1 MATQSTILEKAT
13 SWDSICFP
21 VMEEKLQDLLPGS
34 YKLLPSDRQRAIVG
48 YMPNGIQHVFAL
60 QSDEYT
66 LIPNDFLRSVVDSV
80 AKDYKIDARFT
91 SRGDFGINII
101 LPDSLK
107 VGNERIYKNLIINNS
122 YTGKSP
128 FNIQGSSIESTN
140 EDKVKISYYRQI
152 CSNGLMGWA
161 DEFMSYEEYFN
172 WLANGQPKKYL
183 DALKEKVEHVNIERI
198 KKEEKI
204 LAETFHHKGLDLEF
218 FKEHL
223 TKILKNFTAQNSSV
237 TGTIYN
243 KLVQVALPTD
253 ADVQQVILESGLPKK
268 LASMAVERLRVE
280 EQELQTEANLWL
292 LYNAANYSLFNGKSA
307 LTINER
313 FKADQKA
320 FNNIAQMAL

>member
-1 MATQSTILEKAT
+1 MATQSTNLEKAN
-13 SWDSICFP
+13 SWDQICFP
-21 VMEEKLQDLLPGS
+21 VQEEKLQDLLPGS

-48 YMPNGIQHVFAL
+48 YMPDGTQHVFAL

-66 LIPNDFLRSVVDSV
+66 LISNDLLRSVVDSV
-80 AKDYKIDARFT
+80 ANDYTIDARFT
-91 SRGDFGINII
+91 GRGDFGINII
-101 LPDSLK
+101 LPESLK

-140 EDKVKISYYRQI
+140 EEKVKVSYYRQI

-204 LAETFHHKGLDLEF
+204 MAETFHHKGLDLEF

-243 KLVQVALPTD
+243 KLIEVALPTD
-253 ADVQQVILESGLPKK
+253 ADIQKVITEAGLPKK
-268 LASMAVERLRVE
+268 LTSLAVERLRFE
-280 EQELQTEANLWL
+280 EKELQTEANLWL
-292 LYNAANYSLFNGKSA
+292 LYNAANFALFNGKSA

-320 FNNIAQMAL
+320 FNNIAEMAL

>member
-1 MATQSTILEKAT
+1 MSTQSTNLDKAT
-13 SWDSICFP
+13 SWDNICFP
-21 VMEEKLQDLLPGS
+21 VKEEKLQSLLPDN
-34 YKLLPSDRQRAIVG
+34 YNLLPSDRQRAIVG
-48 YMPNGIQHVFAL
+48 TMPDGTQHIFAL

-66 LIPNDFLRSVVDSV
+66 LIPNQLLRSVVDSV
-80 AKDYKIDARFT
+80 AKDYTVDARYST
-91 SRGDFGINII
+91 RGDFSINVI

-140 EDKVKISYYRQI
+140 EEKVKVSYYRQI

-161 DEFMSYEEYFN
+161 DEFMSFEEYFS

-198 KKEEKI
+198 RKEERI
-204 LAETFHHKGLDLEF
+204 LAETFHHKGLNLEIF
-218 FKEHL
+218 REHL
-223 TKILKNFTAQNSSV
+223 TKILRNFIAQKDSV
-237 TGTIYN
+237 TGTVYN
-243 KLVQVALPTD
+243 KLVGVAMPTD
-253 ADVQQVILESGLPKK
+253 ADIQKVITEAGLPKK
-268 LASMAVERLRVE
+268 LAALAVERLRFE
-280 EQELQTEANLWL
+280 EKELETEANLWL
-292 LYNAANYSLFNGKSA
+292 VYNAANFALFNGKSA

-320 FNNIAQMAL
+320 FNNIAAMAL